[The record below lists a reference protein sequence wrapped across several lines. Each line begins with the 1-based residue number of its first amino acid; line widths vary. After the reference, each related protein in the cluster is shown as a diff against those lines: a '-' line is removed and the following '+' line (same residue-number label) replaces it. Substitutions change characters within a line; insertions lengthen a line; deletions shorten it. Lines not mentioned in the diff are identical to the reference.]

1 MAQEGPSI
9 IASFSRLEEI
19 MMYSLSNWLRSSHGP
34 DADPLGSCVL
44 YIYPC
49 VCGDDYSSSCVLIA
63 FLFSQMNVNGSFFDK
78 HKFILLEVLVRW
90 KFVSGSHVLRS
101 HDKLLRTI
109 VFGADLQDEVAW
121 GRLPPNPPLTLIFLQ
136 QERFCRGLECGCG
149 T

>member
-1 MAQEGPSI
+1 
-9 IASFSRLEEI
+9 
-19 MMYSLSNWLRSSHGP
+19 
-34 DADPLGSCVL
+34 
-44 YIYPC
+44 
-49 VCGDDYSSSCVLIA
+49 
-63 FLFSQMNVNGSFFDK
+63 MNVNGSFFDI

-136 QERFCRGLECGCG
+136 QERFCWEVLLGPGMWLRSLIVLTEFERGQPQRASQPWLQ
-149 T
+149 TLPYLNL